1 MNIHDQSM
9 VSIILGSAAVWFNFK
24 KTSIMTIVSTFFV
37 LVINK
42 PSIVTYSTVFSVL
55 GVVIEPERLILFDFY
70 FKQANIPTI

>member
-1 MNIHDQSM
+1 M
-9 VSIILGSAAVWFNFK
+9 VWLKIK

-42 PSIVTYSTVFSVL
+42 HSIVTYSTVFSVM
-55 GVVIEPERLILFDFY
+55 GDVIEPERLILFHSY

>member
-1 MNIHDQSM
+1 M
-9 VSIILGSAAVWFNFK
+9 VSIILGSASVWLKIK

-42 PSIVTYSTVFSVL
+42 HSIVTYSTVFSVL
-55 GVVIEPERLILFDFY
+55 GVVIDPEWLTLFHSY